1 VRAKVCDLVATQ
13 DTAAVVENILL
24 AADAAGAVREAYEV
38 RLTRWQMPIYEYR
51 CKACGKKFEKLVRG
65 QEKVTCPKCGKGRLD
80 KLFSVFG
87 VKSGDSFTP
96 SSGSSCTSC
105 SASSCE
111 GCK

>member
-1 VRAKVCDLVATQ
+1 
-13 DTAAVVENILL
+13 
-24 AADAAGAVREAYEV
+24 
-38 RLTRWQMPIYEYR
+38 LTRWQMPIYEYR

-65 QEKVTCPKCGKGRLD
+65 QEKVTCPQCGKGKLD